1 MLCGFVVATF
11 HGAEHRIIPD
21 EISIGGTIAGVVFSL
36 LIPQLHGQDI
46 FWKGGLWSIVGLLAG
61 AGPIYLMGI
70 LGNVIMPRSKR
81 KVDNMLKEEFSQVM
95 KIAPDVF
102 DGLWDD
108 LAKNGYIVKKGE
120 SADVLQTFWDLK
132 NAGELKL
139 SPDYAHLNKK
149 VFKLLLSD
157 TMGMGDVKLMAMVG
171 AFLGWKSAILSF
183 FLAPF
188 FGAIFGM
195 VEKFR
200 KGKSE
205 IKISS
210 PINLIKYLYQKFD
223 TGDSFIAYGPFL
235 VLGALIC
242 LFKGEVITRWV
253 AGVYG
258 IQY

>member
-1 MLCGFVVATF
+1 VDF
-11 HGAEHRIIPD
+11 EHRIIPD
-21 EISIGGTIAGVVFSL
+21 EISIGGTIAGVIFSL
-36 LIPQLHGQDI
+36 LIPQLHGQDV
-46 FWKGGLWSIVGLLAG
+46 FWKGGLWSLVGLLAG

-81 KVDNMLKEEFSQVM
+81 KIDNMLKEEFHQVM
-95 KIAPDVF
+95 SPIAPDVF

-108 LAKNGYIVKKGE
+108 LEKNGYTVKKGE

-132 NAGELKL
+132 KASELKL
-139 SPDYAHLNKK
+139 SPEYEHLNKK
-149 VFKLLLSD
+149 VFKVLLSD

-188 FGAIFGM
+188 FGALFGM

-200 KGKSE
+200 KGKSQ
-205 IKISS
+205 IKPSS

-235 VLGALIC
+235 VVGALIC
-242 LFKGEVITRWV
+242 LFKGEVIIRWV